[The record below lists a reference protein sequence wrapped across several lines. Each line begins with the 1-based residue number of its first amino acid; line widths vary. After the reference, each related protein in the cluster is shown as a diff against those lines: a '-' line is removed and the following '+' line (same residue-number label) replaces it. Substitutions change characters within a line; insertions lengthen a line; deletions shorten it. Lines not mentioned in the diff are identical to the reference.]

1 MGGWRGREF
10 DIGMTDQPLSFSCL
24 IFRRLR
30 HAGFVLL
37 VGLACAWA
45 AAALSLQLA
54 GVVEWLCL
62 AALALAGGVVLALR
76 FRQPGRAWAVFLI
89 SALAVA
95 GWYQT
100 LQPRQDRNWA
110 PDVAHGVSAR
120 LEGNIATLENVRNFA
135 WSSADAAVP
144 RWETRRYDLDQLQ
157 TVDMITSTWGDP
169 DIAHLIV
176 SFGFADGQRVAFSV
190 EIRKELGES
199 FSSIGG
205 FFRQFELALIAAD
218 ENDIVRLR
226 TNLRGED
233 VHLFPVK
240 LNADQR
246 RVLFL
251 SYVNF
256 GNQLAARPEF
266 YNTVTANCA
275 STVYTLVKVIK
286 PDMPLD
292 SRLLFSG
299 QLPEYIDELGGLQG
313 DGPMAERRVLAAIS
327 AKARAA
333 APDADFSAV
342 IRR

>member
-1 MGGWRGREF
+1 MVEAAEARGF
-10 DIGMTDQPLSFSCL
+10 L
-24 IFRRLR
+24 RRLLR
-30 HAGFVLL
+30 GLAHAGFVLL
-37 VGLACAWA
+37 LAVACAWA
-45 AAALSLQLA
+45 ATALRIQLA
-54 GVVEWLCL
+54 GWAESLSL
-62 AALALAGGVVLALR
+62 AALALAAALVLRLR
-76 FRQPGRAWAVFLI
+76 FRQRKRAWVVSAI

-100 LQPRQDRNWA
+100 LHPRQDRNWA

-120 LEGNIATLENVRNFA
+120 LEGSAVTLENVRNFA
-135 WSSADAAVP
+135 WSSASAAVP
-144 RWETRRYDLDQLQ
+144 HWETRRYDLDQLQ

-205 FFRQFELALIAAD
+205 FFRQFELVLIAAD
-218 ENDIVRLR
+218 ENDIVKLR

-251 SYVNF
+251 SYINF
-256 GNQLAARPEF
+256 GNRLAAKPEF
-266 YNTVTANCA
+266 YNTVTANCT
-275 STVYTLVKVIK
+275 STVYTLVQVIK

-313 DGPMAERRVLAAIS
+313 DAPMAERRVLAAIS
-327 AKARAA
+327 AKAKAA
-333 APDADFSAV
+333 EPGADFSAV

>member
-1 MGGWRGREF
+1 MT
-10 DIGMTDQPLSFSCL
+10 TDQPRSRFFS
-24 IFRRLR
+24 RMR

-62 AALALAGGVVLALR
+62 ATLALAGGVVLALR
-76 FRQPGRAWAVFLI
+76 FRQPGRAWAVLAI

-100 LQPRQDRNWA
+100 LQPRQDRDWA

-120 LEGNIATLENVRNFA
+120 LEGAIVTLENVRNFA

-313 DGPMAERRVLAAIS
+313 DVPMVERRLSAAIS

-333 APDADFSAV
+333 DPGADFSAV

>member
-1 MGGWRGREF
+1 
-10 DIGMTDQPLSFSCL
+10 MTDQPRNLGSRGMRSQ
-24 IFRRLR
+24 IFCRLR

-37 VGLACAWA
+37 VALACAWA

-54 GVVEWLCL
+54 GMVEWLGL
-62 AALALAGGVVLALR
+62 AALALAGGVVMALR
-76 FRQPGRAWAVFLI
+76 FRQPGRAWAVFVI

-95 GWYQT
+95 GWYLT

-120 LEGNIATLENVRNFA
+120 LEGSIATLENVRNFA

-199 FSSIGG
+199 FSNIGG

-240 LNADQR
+240 LNAEQR
-246 RVLFL
+246 RALFL

-256 GNQLAARPEF
+256 GNRLAAKPEF

-313 DGPMAERRVLAAIS
+313 DAPMADRRALAAIS
-327 AKARAA
+327 ARAKAATA
-333 APDADFSAV
+333 GEDFSAV
-342 IRR
+342 IRRTN

>member
-1 MGGWRGREF
+1 M
-10 DIGMTDQPLSFSCL
+10 
-24 IFRRLR
+24 R

-45 AAALSLQLA
+45 AAALSLQMA
-54 GVVEWLCL
+54 GVVEWLSL
-62 AALALAGGVVLALR
+62 AALALVGGVVLMLR
-76 FRQPGRAWAVFLI
+76 FRQPGRAWAVFAI

-100 LQPRQDRNWA
+100 LQPRQDRDWA

-120 LEGNIATLENVRNFA
+120 LEGAIVTLENVRNFA

-313 DGPMAERRVLAAIS
+313 DGPMVERRVLAAIS
-327 AKARAA
+327 AKAKAA
-333 APDADFSAV
+333 ATGADFSAV